1 MLKAAQRKAA
11 DELKRKQDLL
21 EAKVRMVSQMFSAMK
36 YFFSNKTQI

>member
-21 EAKVRMVSQMFSAMK
+21 EAKVRMVFKSFWRK
-36 YFFSNKTQI
+36 IFFFK

>member
-21 EAKVRMVSQMFSAMK
+21 EAKVRIVSQNFLA
-36 YFFSNKTQI
+36 I